1 MGRRIYALLPEP
13 GAPVECAIAEGAG
26 ITFVCG
32 DTVPAQ
38 PRDEVIILVPGTEV
52 GCHSVRLPAQ
62 PPDLLRRSAAYALED
77 EIAVPV
83 EEVHVAVGQPSG
95 PAGSRPAFVVDPA
108 QMDAWIDRLRALN
121 LGQARLVADISVL
134 PGENMVVDAGRH
146 LLFASPDVR
155 FAADAGLPDDALQ
168 ALLPAGGPPARL
180 LGAAMAGRLGRPAA
194 SEPEISLILRLAQ
207 WAELQGSLTDLRQGR
222 FAPQAATGFDLRAWR
237 PVLAGAAAT
246 LVLFAGAAAL
256 EARALSRLQDAL
268 DARARS
274 VYAAAHP
281 GAPVPEDLG
290 AVVRGPDPSRG
301 APQPGFLELSAL
313 LYEALPEAGPVT
325 LQGLRFDADTGQ
337 LVASLSYPEFGGDIE
352 IKTQLESRG
361 LTVTL
366 GDSRK
371 QDERVVGDITLEAG
385 T

>member
-1 MGRRIYALLPEP
+1 MGRRLYVLLPEP

-95 PAGSRPAFVVDPA
+95 PAGSRPAVV
-108 QMDAWIDRLRALN
+108 
-121 LGQARLVADISVL
+121 G
-134 PGENMVVDAGRH
+134 
-146 LLFASPDVR
+146 
-155 FAADAGLPDDALQ
+155 
-168 ALLPAGGPPARL
+168 GGPPARGR
-180 LGAAMAGRLGRPAA
+180 GAAMAGRRGRRADSQPPADR
-194 SEPEISLILRLAQ
+194 EPEVSLILRLAQ

-222 FAPQAATGFDLRAWR
+222 FAPQAATGYDLRAWR

-256 EARALSRLQDAL
+256 EASALSRLQDAL

-281 GAPVPEDLG
+281 GAPVPADLR
-290 AVVRGPDPSRG
+290 AVLRGQDPSGR
-301 APQPGFLELSAL
+301 APRPGFLELSAL

-325 LQGLRFDADTGQ
+325 LRGLSFDAATGQ
-337 LVASLSYPEFGGDIE
+337 LVASLSYPDFGGDID
-352 IKTQLESRG
+352 IKTQLEARG
-361 LTVTL
+361 LKVTL
-366 GDSRK
+366 GDSR
-371 QDERVVGDITLEAG
+371 
-385 T
+385 